1 MALLDASLT
10 QLEPFRRC
18 LAALRSGGLE
28 EAEALAAGIARDR
41 PGSADVWHLLGVIA
55 TRRDRLVDAIPL
67 FARALDLAPGAPAIV
82 FDRAIA
88 EGRLGW
94 HAAALASLEQVVATQ
109 PDHSGAWV
117 NRGFALRSLD
127 RHAEA
132 LESFDRALALRPG
145 SPEALHGRGH
155 ALSALGRPE
164 EAIRSYTAAL
174 AADPDMVDALT
185 GKGNALAACD
195 RPEEALAC
203 FDRALAVVS
212 RGGVPARTEA
222 HVHTFRGDTQR
233 GLGRLEEA
241 LDSLDRAVAV
251 QPEDPDAWCARGRV
265 LLEMRAFEDAL
276 DCYDRA
282 VALRPDDPRPH
293 DFRGRALRDLG
304 RYEEALA
311 AAEQSVRLQ
320 PDDAGGLNSLGNTL
334 RALGRLE
341 EAAEAYRHAIE
352 AEPNPGPMRF
362 NLGICRLLAG
372 DYAAGWPDYEYRWTT
387 ERMARAKPRFHQ
399 PLWLGREP
407 IAGRR
412 ILLHAE
418 QGLGDTI
425 QFSRYAP
432 MVAALGATV
441 ILGVQPDLRPLL
453 SGLPDVEV
461 IDRAEAPPIFEYYCP
476 LLSLPLAFGTTLATV
491 PANIPYLE
499 VPPGHRAAWR
509 DRLDATD
516 SRNAGRAGLR
526 IGIAWSGNR
535 AHLNDHNRSLSL
547 DDLGPILSLGHP
559 LYCLQK
565 DLRPEDITAFALAG
579 TIRFLGDDLLDF
591 ADTAALITQM
601 DLVIT
606 VDTAVAHLAGALGR
620 PVWLL
625 LPFAPDWRWG
635 LHADTTP
642 WYPTMRLFRQPAPN
656 DWAPVVRRVRDALAA
671 FIATGGE
678 TPASDS

>member
-1 MALLDASLT
+1 
-10 QLEPFRRC
+10 
-18 LAALRSGGLE
+18 
-28 EAEALAAGIARDR
+28 
-41 PGSADVWHLLGVIA
+41 
-55 TRRDRLVDAIPL
+55 
-67 FARALDLAPGAPAIV
+67 
-82 FDRAIA
+82 
-88 EGRLGW
+88 
-94 HAAALASLEQVVATQ
+94 
-109 PDHSGAWV
+109 
-117 NRGFALRSLD
+117 
-127 RHAEA
+127 
-132 LESFDRALALRPG
+132 
-145 SPEALHGRGH
+145 
-155 ALSALGRPE
+155 
-164 EAIRSYTAAL
+164 
-174 AADPDMVDALT
+174 MVDALT
-185 GKGNALAACD
+185 GKGNALAGCD

-212 RGGVPARTEA
+212 RGGVSARTEA
-222 HVHTFRGDTQR
+222 HVHTFRGDTLR
-233 GLGRLEEA
+233 GLGRFDEA

-251 QPEDPDAWCARGRV
+251 QPADPDAWCARGRV
-265 LLEMRAFEDAL
+265 LLETRAFEDAL

-304 RYEEALA
+304 RYDDALA
-311 AAEQSVRLQ
+311 AGEQSVRLQ

-334 RALGRLE
+334 RALGRLA
-341 EAAEAYRHAIE
+341 EAADAYRRAIE
-352 AEPNPGPMRF
+352 ATPNPGPMRF

-372 DYAAGWPDYEYRWTT
+372 DYAQGWPDYEYRWTT

-425 QFSRYAP
+425 QFCRYAP
-432 MVAALGATV
+432 VAALGATV

-453 SGLPDVEV
+453 SGLRNVEV

-476 LLSLPLAFGTTLATV
+476 LLSLPLAFGTTPATV
-491 PANIPYLE
+491 PADVPYLV

-509 DRLDATD
+509 DRLDRTGPGD
-516 SRNAGRAGLR
+516 SRIVGRTGRR

-547 DDLGPILSLGHP
+547 ADLDPILSLGH
-559 LYCLQK
+559 LLHCLQK
-565 DLRPEDITAFALAG
+565 DLRAEDVTAFALAG

-591 ADTAALITQM
+591 ADTAALIAHM

-656 DWAPVVRRVRDALAA
+656 DWATVVLFVRDALAD
-671 FIATGGE
+671 FIASGGE
-678 TPASDS
+678 TPASGS